1 MLVIQQKLYFLFEW
15 LKEKNLP
22 EIKKTTTRNE
32 RTNKKQP

>member
-22 EIKKTTTRNE
+22 EIKKNN
-32 RTNKKQP
+32 NKK